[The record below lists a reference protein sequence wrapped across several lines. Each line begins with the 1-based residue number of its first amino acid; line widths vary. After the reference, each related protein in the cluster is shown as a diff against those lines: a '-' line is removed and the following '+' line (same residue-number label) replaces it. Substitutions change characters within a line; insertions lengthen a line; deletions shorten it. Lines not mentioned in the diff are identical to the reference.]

1 MKVLPGNRLAGEVT
15 ELPPGLDAPAPGA
28 PAEPL
33 TGQFTPRYDDPTEGI
48 ARLFKQVEPIKPFI
62 GLARKAIASVEVQF
76 SMEFAG
82 LRLTFAVDYLWADKS
97 WRIKDPCVREQ
108 WQGHAAA
115 EVVCRKLII
124 HVLEEIRRRH
134 ENAADG

>member
-1 MKVLPGNRLAGEVT
+1 MKVLPGNRLAGEMT
-15 ELPPGLDAPAPGA
+15 EIPPGTDAPDPGA

-33 TGQFTPRYDDPTEGI
+33 AGQFTHRLADPTEGI

-62 GLARKAIASVEVQF
+62 GLARKVIASAEVQF

-97 WRIKDPCVREQ
+97 WRIKDPRVREQ
-108 WQGHAAA
+108 WQ
-115 EVVCRKLII
+115 
-124 HVLEEIRRRH
+124 
-134 ENAADG
+134 